1 MKQSCAR
8 ARLPGFLFLVPLR
21 RSETQSLNNVTTM
34 VLLPH
39 TAGIAKV
46 SLSRSAN
53 PAIIRVG
60 RFENAVMQRYVLC
73 DS

>member
-53 PAIIRVG
+53 PAII
-60 RFENAVMQRYVLC
+60 
-73 DS
+73 